1 MYGWLIL
8 VGIIIILC
16 IWVLFHKRIATTAN
30 GMSDSA
36 SSSPKDCDYEVF
48 LSFRGVDTRT
58 NFTDHLYNALRCRG
72 IRTFRDKEEFEIGKK
87 MDPKLWSAIHQSK
100 IAIPIFSKNYA
111 SSEWCLRELAEIV
124 KCMNQRQITV
134 MPVFYHVDPYDV
146 RDQTGSYMEPIRN
159 HQKKFGKEIEE
170 WKNAL
175 KVVGELN
182 GWEPKK
188 IADGYEGELIK
199 LIIKEVWSVLRKS
212 PLIVPDNL
220 VGCDS
225 HVEKMMKLLKIESD
239 DINIVVGI
247 HGLSG
252 IGKTTIAR
260 CVFNEVYHKF
270 DACSFIAN
278 AQEILQKEG
287 PVYLQSQLIG
297 NFLTLDNPNIASVD
311 HGIQMMRERLSNKRV
326 FLVFDDV
333 NFDLNQII
341 GDHDWLSFGS
351 RIIITTKDKHILKVF
366 GANEY
371 YEPNGMDSVQALQL
385 FSKHAFKRDQPLEHF
400 LDLSKEVVKTTGGL
414 PLALEIMG
422 SFLFGVED
430 SKIWEDTV
438 KELKII
444 PNEKVLEK
452 LKISYYGLNPR
463 EQKIFL
469 DIACF
474 FSGMDKNILCYIW
487 DGLELFPEKGIEV
500 LYRKSLIKKGENN
513 ELRMHD
519 LLRAVGREIVNQE
532 KPEEPGKRSRLW
544 SEKAI
549 LKVLN
554 THTGTR
560 KVEGLSITRSTRQ
573 PLKSEGFAAMTN
585 IRLLKLDYVVVS
597 ENFMHSFPDLRWLS
611 WKGFRNIEFTLTN
624 SRNLTVLDLSHG
636 FITEKWL
643 SWSSIKEAENL
654 KFLDL
659 SYSAQLSQTPNF
671 SANLQLEVLL
681 FQGCENLATIDASI
695 CELRSLKTLDIRNTK
710 ISQLP
715 ENLSP
720 LEALMELL
728 IDKTSIERLPNS
740 IGQLKNLNT
749 LSAQYCKIQETG
761 IPDDIGRLSS
771 LKYLNL
777 NGNHF
782 LSLPATVSSLSLLQT
797 LSLMSCDKL
806 QSLPQLSNLTNLK
819 ALYIFFC
826 MNLVELPNTMNALT
840 RLESLNLQGCDALQY
855 ISHLPSSLKSLEVA
869 CKNVREISA
878 FLDMRNLETLCL
890 HDCPKLAKIE
900 NLMGLDT
907 LRLFKI
913 SDCPLLTELPNLGGL
928 KKLKHLE
935 FSNVGLAEIKGLEKL
950 ESLEELHLLSIP
962 IRKKINLSK
971 LKKLNV
977 SIDRCNY
984 IKRAEG
990 LSSSLIKVPGRRT
1003 TSVWSAGVSAPKR
1016 EQKLGSPPTRNRHKS
1031 ERLNVRPFFNLKLPN
1046 LSRRNQIMLPAT
1058 NWSPWKY
1065 YMEVPSVDRLESLE
1079 VLKIFKCKSMKI
1091 LSDLSNITKLR
1102 ELRIEHCEGLNK
1114 IQGSDRLEILEVLII
1129 NGCISIETL
1138 PCLSKLKKLMIL
1150 SAVKCQKLTEIQG
1163 VEELQSLTLLKID
1176 ECISIETLPCL
1187 SKLKKLTT
1195 LSAVNCRK
1203 LTGIQGAEELE
1214 SLKLLNIS
1222 KCISIE
1228 TLCLAKLKK
1237 LKTVL
1242 AVKCMNLTEIQGLD
1256 GLKKSLKLLDV
1267 RGCLL
1272 LLITSPFEVLH
1283 SAENCW
1289 FIALLRRQST
1299 STLNLSL
1306 ALLHHQIEERN
1317 RFWFC
1322 LFNCG
1327 TNNAGD
1333 LYWKIMAYSTDGLVR
1348 KLTPLPIKDSFSESR
1363 SLAAVLLPF
1372 CYFFLVI
1379 ISRRSS
1385 HKDGGISRIGMVEMA
1400 CTSIIALSHSSRLG
1414 GNTWLW
1420 DKKTLEIPMK
1430 GPCV

>member
-1 MYGWLIL
+1 
-8 VGIIIILC
+8 
-16 IWVLFHKRIATTAN
+16 
-30 GMSDSA
+30 
-36 SSSPKDCDYEVF
+36 
-48 LSFRGVDTRT
+48 
-58 NFTDHLYNALRCRG
+58 
-72 IRTFRDKEEFEIGKK
+72 
-87 MDPKLWSAIHQSK
+87 
-100 IAIPIFSKNYA
+100 
-111 SSEWCLRELAEIV
+111 
-124 KCMNQRQITV
+124 
-134 MPVFYHVDPYDV
+134 
-146 RDQTGSYMEPIRN
+146 
-159 HQKKFGKEIEE
+159 
-170 WKNAL
+170 
-175 KVVGELN
+175 
-182 GWEPKK
+182 
-188 IADGYEGELIK
+188 
-199 LIIKEVWSVLRKS
+199 
-212 PLIVPDNL
+212 
-220 VGCDS
+220 
-225 HVEKMMKLLKIESD
+225 MMKLLKIESN

-740 IGQLKNLNT
+740 IGQLKNLKT

-890 HDCPKLAKIE
+890 HDCPKLAKVE

-990 LSSSLIKVPGRRT
+990 LSSSPIELPGRRAA
-1003 TSVWSAGVSAPKR
+1003 SACWAGVSAPER
-1016 EQKLGSPPTRNRHKS
+1016 EQKLERLPTRNRSYSHSTNKTQIQGLDKS

-1046 LSRRNQIMLPAT
+1046 LSRR
-1058 NWSPWKY
+1058 
-1065 YMEVPSVDRLESLE
+1065 
-1079 VLKIFKCKSMKI
+1079 
-1091 LSDLSNITKLR
+1091 
-1102 ELRIEHCEGLNK
+1102 
-1114 IQGSDRLEILEVLII
+1114 
-1129 NGCISIETL
+1129 
-1138 PCLSKLKKLMIL
+1138 
-1150 SAVKCQKLTEIQG
+1150 
-1163 VEELQSLTLLKID
+1163 
-1176 ECISIETLPCL
+1176 
-1187 SKLKKLTT
+1187 
-1195 LSAVNCRK
+1195 
-1203 LTGIQGAEELE
+1203 
-1214 SLKLLNIS
+1214 
-1222 KCISIE
+1222 
-1228 TLCLAKLKK
+1228 
-1237 LKTVL
+1237 
-1242 AVKCMNLTEIQGLD
+1242 
-1256 GLKKSLKLLDV
+1256 
-1267 RGCLL
+1267 
-1272 LLITSPFEVLH
+1272 
-1283 SAENCW
+1283 
-1289 FIALLRRQST
+1289 
-1299 STLNLSL
+1299 
-1306 ALLHHQIEERN
+1306 
-1317 RFWFC
+1317 
-1322 LFNCG
+1322 G
-1327 TNNAGD
+1327 T
-1333 LYWKIMAYSTDGLVR
+1333 
-1348 KLTPLPIKDSFSESR
+1348 
-1363 SLAAVLLPF
+1363 
-1372 CYFFLVI
+1372 
-1379 ISRRSS
+1379 
-1385 HKDGGISRIGMVEMA
+1385 
-1400 CTSIIALSHSSRLG
+1400 
-1414 GNTWLW
+1414 
-1420 DKKTLEIPMK
+1420 
-1430 GPCV
+1430 